1 MGLRTDFDTIIVI
14 NKTDIKDVV
23 DIVHQILLEN
33 SFIVE
38 DDEYMSFLLLNE
50 LIEDEHLDEG
60 YDRIRRVFDVQESL
74 DLLKN
79 HKGGGALMYKKNISG
94 TNFNVV
100 VNFKSLNDKE
110 IEGIIFEADS
120 YFSETNDF
128 NNIITGINNSELEI
142 IGVTQGLRM
151 LNDLD
156 QETEIENTLNGKINE
171 KYKYVID

>member
-38 DDEYMSFLLLNE
+38 DDEYMSFLLMNE

-156 QETEIENTLNGKINE
+156 QETEIENILNGKINE

>member
-14 NKTDIKDVV
+14 NKTDIKNVV
-23 DIVHQILLEN
+23 DIVHQILLESN
-33 SFIVE
+33 FVVE
-38 DDEYMSFLLLNE
+38 DDKYMSFLLLNE
-50 LIEDEHLDEG
+50 LIEDEHLEED
-60 YDRIRRVFDVQESL
+60 YDRVRRGLNTQESL

-79 HKGGGALMYKKNISG
+79 HKGGGVLKYRETLSEQS
-94 TNFNVV
+94 FNVI

-128 NNIITGINNSELEI
+128 NNIIKDINNSELEI
-142 IGVTQGLRM
+142 IGVTQGVRM

-156 QETEIENTLNGKINE
+156 QEIEIKKILNGKINE